1 MNQLERNNN
10 ELTRPPEPP
19 AGNPGGNNLND
30 LRRQAAALHA
40 AADAAIQNALSS
52 NSQAFNASMRQEGG
66 Q

>member
-1 MNQLERNNN
+1 MNQLERNHIESN
-10 ELTRPPEPP
+10 RPPEPP
-19 AGNPGGNNLND
+19 ADTPDGSSLND

>member
-1 MNQLERNNN
+1 MSELERTHN
-10 ELTRPPEPP
+10 EVNRPPEAPT
-19 AGNPGGNNLND
+19 GNPGTGSLND
-30 LRRQAAALHA
+30 LRRRAAALHA

>member
-1 MNQLERNNN
+1 MNQLERNNDETN
-10 ELTRPPEPP
+10 RQPEPL
-19 AGNPGGNNLND
+19 PGGAGGGNLNE

-40 AADAAIQNALSS
+40 AADAAIKNALSG

>member
-1 MNQLERNNN
+1 MSELERTHN

-19 AGNPGGNNLND
+19 AGNPGASALND

-40 AADAAIQNALSS
+40 AADAAIQNALSG

>member
-1 MNQLERNNN
+1 MSQLERTHN

-19 AGNPGGNNLND
+19 AGNPGTGALND

-40 AADAAIQNALSS
+40 AADAAIRNALSG
-52 NSQAFNASMRQEGG
+52 NSQAFNTSMRQEGG

>member
-1 MNQLERNNN
+1 MSELERTHN
-10 ELTRPPEPP
+10 ESSRPPEPS
-19 AGNPGGNNLND
+19 AGNPGAGALND

-40 AADAAIQNALSS
+40 AADAAIQNALSG

>member
-1 MNQLERNNN
+1 MNQLERNHN
-10 ELTRPPEPP
+10 ESNRPPDPP
-19 AGNPGGNNLND
+19 TGNRGAGELSD

>member
-1 MNQLERNNN
+1 MNQLERNYN
-10 ELTRPPEPP
+10 ELNRPAEPQH
-19 AGNPGGNNLND
+19 GNPGPGSLND

-40 AADAAIQNALSS
+40 AADAAIKNALST

>member
-1 MNQLERNNN
+1 MNQLERNNDESN
-10 ELTRPPEPP
+10 RPPEPQ
-19 AGNPGGNNLND
+19 PGGPGPSGLNE

-40 AADAAIQNALSS
+40 AADAAIKNALSG

>member
-1 MNQLERNNN
+1 MNQLERSHN
-10 ELTRPPEPP
+10 ESNRPSEPA
-19 AGNPGGNNLND
+19 AGRPDPGTLND

-40 AADAAIQNALSS
+40 AADAAIQNALSA

>member
-1 MNQLERNNN
+1 MDQLERNHN
-10 ELTRPPEPP
+10 ESNRPPEPP
-19 AGNPGGNNLND
+19 TGDPGASSLND

-40 AADAAIQNALSS
+40 AADAAIRNALSG

>member
-1 MNQLERNNN
+1 MNQLERNHTESN
-10 ELTRPPEPP
+10 RPPEPP
-19 AGNPGGNNLND
+19 TGSPAASGLND

-40 AADAAIQNALSS
+40 AADAAIKNALST